1 MLNLK
6 RRENGLSKLTSA
18 KQIDIA
24 ILFPAIRL
32 TFLRSKVASS
42 LFDAIIQLVTHNS
55 HQLLCSADFLNSKM
69 NANIDLA
76 EGTVQRR
83 GRARKGGVG
92 AERSGERRA
101 SFLRSEGRKGSGG
114 KTGRSGPGG
123 RGKSYS
129 DVDMQRMLDAVEKV
143 LPMGGDQWSD
153 VEASYNSLRP
163 HYVNFRD
170 AASLKQKFSALCRLE
185 KPTGDPNIPPDVR
198 RAKSIQREIE
208 AKASVAALDNDLYSL
223 EDELMDDNAEEE
235 GERAGDGISPDDD
248 REEAGTWLSYVPEAS
263 IGRGDVV
270 AGSQPG
276 PSYRDSMPPEDVAE
290 EERLEEMMRREKEGE
305 AEVDEDNALES
316 LPIDF
321 WKPSNDI
328 VSSMSGR
335 KSCSL

>member
-1 MLNLK
+1 M
-6 RRENGLSKLTSA
+6 
-18 KQIDIA
+18 IA
-24 ILFPAIRL
+24 ERI
-32 TFLRSKVASS
+32 
-42 LFDAIIQLVTHNS
+42 
-55 HQLLCSADFLNSKM
+55 
-69 NANIDLA
+69 
-76 EGTVQRR
+76 VQRH
-83 GRARKGGVG
+83 GRASEERGVG

-101 SFLRSEGRKGSGG
+101 SFSRSEGRKGSGG

-248 REEAGTWLSYVPEAS
+248 REEAGTWLSQIPDAS
-263 IGRGDVV
+263 IERGDVV
-270 AGSQPG
+270 AGSQPKDTLG
-276 PSYRDSMPPEDVAE
+276 GFNLNFHPLDFPLDGIRLLFDVS
-290 EERLEEMMRREKEGE
+290 
-305 AEVDEDNALES
+305 VTIV
-316 LPIDF
+316 LPC
-321 WKPSNDI
+321 PR
-328 VSSMSGR
+328 VPV
-335 KSCSL
+335 